1 MQHKAF
7 VSYLSARACVSL
19 TSNMMSVA
27 IGWHLY
33 QLTGNPFDLA
43 MIGLMQIIPILALF
57 ILTGWVVDHL
67 PRKQVLIA
75 CVAVETL
82 LMSLVALVMAGD
94 EVDKHLVF
102 ALLFLLGCSR
112 AFYRPAQEAILP
124 NIVVKAFF
132 PRAVAITAVIYNT
145 ASTAGP
151 FVAGIFL
158 AWIDLKIYWFLALL
172 NFAST
177 IFYTFLPRLKHI
189 KPTGRGIEQVLGGIR
204 FIKHNPIVLGC
215 ISLDLFAVLFGSV
228 MALLPVYVSDI
239 LHVGPTELG
248 LMRGMPAL
256 GAVMVG
262 LVMARIGEMRQSGR
276 LLFVSLVIFAC
287 SILVFAFSQTL
298 WISLLALWV
307 YGGVDTISV
316 NVRSTLI
323 QIATPNDLRG
333 RVSAVNTIFIA
344 SSNQLGDFRAGS
356 IAAILTPV
364 ATVAIGGLM
373 ALGIAI
379 GGYYLFP
386 NIRKLDK
393 LADASVERKVSPKL

>member
-1 MQHKAF
+1 MQHNALL
-7 VSYLSARACVSL
+7 SYLSARACVSL
-19 TSNMMSVA
+19 TSSMMSVA

-43 MIGLMQIIPILALF
+43 MIGLMQIIPILSLF
-57 ILTGWVVDHL
+57 MFTGWVVDQV
-67 PRKQVLIA
+67 PRKLVLIS
-75 CVAVETL
+75 CVATETL
-82 LMSLVALVMAGD
+82 LMGLVALVMNAD

-102 ALLFLLGCSR
+102 GLLFLLGCSR

-124 NIVVKAFF
+124 NIVEKTFF
-132 PRAVAITAVIYNT
+132 PKAVAITAVVYNT

-151 FVAGIFL
+151 FLAGLLL
-158 AWIDLKIYWFLALL
+158 AWIDQKIYWSLALL
-172 NFAST
+172 NLAST
-177 IFYTFLPRLKHI
+177 LFFLFLPRLAHVR
-189 KPTGRGIEQVLGGIR
+189 PSGRGLAQVLGGIR
-204 FIKHNPIVLGC
+204 FIKQSPIVLGC

-228 MALLPVYVSDI
+228 MALLPVYASDI

-248 LMRGMPAL
+248 FLRGMPAL
-256 GAVMVG
+256 GAVMFG
-262 LVMARIGEMRQSGR
+262 LVMARTGQLRHSGR
-276 LLFVSLVIFAC
+276 LLFGALILFAA
-287 SILVFAFSQTL
+287 SILVFAYSRTL
-298 WISLLALWV
+298 WISLLALWL

-323 QIATPNDLRG
+323 QIATPNELRG

-356 IAAILTPV
+356 VAALLNPV
-364 ATVAIGGLM
+364 TTVVIGGLM
-373 ALGIAI
+373 ALGVAI

-393 LADASVERKVSPKL
+393 LTEADASAIRD

>member
-33 QLTGNPFDLA
+33 QITGNPFDLA
-43 MIGLMQIIPILALF
+43 MIGLMQILPILALF
-57 ILTGWVVDHL
+57 IVTGWVVDHVS
-67 PRKQVLIA
+67 RKLVLIS
-75 CVAVETL
+75 CVAAETL
-82 LMSLVALVMAGD
+82 LMSLVALIMTAD
-94 EVDKHLVF
+94 EVHRELVF
-102 ALLFLLGCSR
+102 GLLFLLGCSR
-112 AFYRPAQEAILP
+112 AFYRPAQEALLP
-124 NIVVKAFF
+124 NIVEKSFF
-132 PRAVAITAVIYNT
+132 PRAVAITAVVYNT

-151 FVAGIFL
+151 FIAGLFL
-158 AWIDLKIYWFLALL
+158 AWLDLKIYWSLALL
-172 NFAST
+172 NLAST
-177 IFYTFLPRLKHI
+177 VIYTFLPRLAHVR
-189 KPTGRGIEQVLGGIR
+189 PTGRGLEQVLGGIK
-204 FIKHNPIVLGC
+204 FIKRSPIVLGC
-215 ISLDLFAVLFGSV
+215 ISLDLFAVLLGSV
-228 MALLPVYVSDI
+228 MALLPVYASDI

-248 LMRGMPAL
+248 LLRGMPAL

-262 LVMARIGEMRQSGR
+262 LVMARIGELRHSGQ
-276 LLFVSLVIFAC
+276 LLFLSLVIFAG
-287 SILVFAFSQTL
+287 SILVFAYSSTL

-323 QIATPNDLRG
+323 QIATPNELRG

-356 IAAILTPV
+356 VAALLGPIT
-364 ATVAIGGLM
+364 TVAIGGLM
-373 ALGIAI
+373 ALGVAI

-393 LADASVERKVSPKL
+393 LSDASADSN